1 MPPQSSSTLPG
12 YVAIRDILDGKI
24 ANKALVNVYG
34 LVSGFR
40 EAMQTKGK
48 DYKCQVRLFDS
59 SVDDDSLIVF
69 DIFRPKEDLPNP
81 GLGDVMLIRQAKS
94 QKVQSFG
101 SGGPSLL
108 STYNT
113 KISQYKASKIPRS
126 PSEASCALCPPSSL
140 KDTAPGNKENAFVS
154 AMYHSI
160 DKSRLPSEETF
171 ETMVVASR
179 NVKDK
184 FKLLQDI
191 QEGCFC
197 DIVAQVVRPPH
208 DGGDKMTLWVSDYTE
223 NPLFHN
229 FSVGFD
235 ESSIGRDGD
244 PFGYTDKYTT
254 AANPPGW
261 PGPFGKRCIQITC
274 WEPHVTALRD
284 QDMGTLAWVLVKN
297 LQIKLGHSGANLEG
311 FLREDRDPY
320 GPKISIRMVGSNPDS
335 ENFDPRAK
343 EGLQRKRQYERL
355 RKGQAREIKE
365 ALRAGQK
372 RKHGVESKSE
382 PKKGNSKSRRNEKR
396 LKSKANKQGE
406 AREPTEQ
413 DVVPFM
419 DLNSR
424 VKCENE
430 DKPASPIAEITKLVR
445 HETTVDDDLVKLP
458 LPFVNLNYRAN
469 VRVVDFS
476 PSNLADFAYPKK
488 ESEYEDLS
496 DDGEESP
503 SNSET
508 EAEDEQPIQRTL
520 DDFSRARNWEWRFFL
535 ELEDAVVAE
544 NHKKQRL
551 WVAVDNQSAQLLT
564 GLDACNL
571 RRDKQALV
579 KLRDKMFTLWGNLEE
594 KKAAA
599 QEAARKGKPPDDSDD
614 DDQQQ
619 PEPKNSGKTQL
630 TNRAFPCCIKQYGI
644 KVTEPEPSQAN
655 AGNGKRWQRMF
666 QLFGAR
672 IIGE

>member
-81 GLGDVMLIRQAKS
+81 GLGDVMLIRQA
-94 QKVQSFG
+94 KVQSFG

>member
-81 GLGDVMLIRQAKS
+81 GLGDVMLIRQA
-94 QKVQSFG
+94 KVQSFG

-382 PKKGNSKSRRNEKR
+382 SKKGNSKSRRNEKR
-396 LKSKANKQGE
+396 SKSKANKQGE

>member
-1 MPPQSSSTLPG
+1 M
-12 YVAIRDILDGKI
+12 
-24 ANKALVNVYG
+24 
-34 LVSGFR
+34 
-40 EAMQTKGK
+40 
-48 DYKCQVRLFDS
+48 
-59 SVDDDSLIVF
+59 
-69 DIFRPKEDLPNP
+69 
-81 GLGDVMLIRQAKS
+81 
-94 QKVQSFG
+94 
-101 SGGPSLL
+101 

-113 KISQYKASKIPRS
+113 KISQYKASEIPRS

-284 QDMGTLAWVLVKN
+284 QDIGTLAWVLIKN

-396 LKSKANKQGE
+396 SKSRANKQGE

-413 DVVPFM
+413 GVVPLM

-424 VKCENE
+424 G
-430 DKPASPIAEITKLVR
+430 KL
-445 HETTVDDDLVKLP
+445 
-458 LPFVNLNYRAN
+458 A
-469 VRVVDFS
+469 
-476 PSNLADFAYPKK
+476 
-488 ESEYEDLS
+488 
-496 DDGEESP
+496 
-503 SNSET
+503 
-508 EAEDEQPIQRTL
+508 
-520 DDFSRARNWEWRFFL
+520 
-535 ELEDAVVAE
+535 
-544 NHKKQRL
+544 
-551 WVAVDNQSAQLLT
+551 
-564 GLDACNL
+564 
-571 RRDKQALV
+571 
-579 KLRDKMFTLWGNLEE
+579 
-594 KKAAA
+594 
-599 QEAARKGKPPDDSDD
+599 
-614 DDQQQ
+614 
-619 PEPKNSGKTQL
+619 
-630 TNRAFPCCIKQYGI
+630 
-644 KVTEPEPSQAN
+644 
-655 AGNGKRWQRMF
+655 
-666 QLFGAR
+666 
-672 IIGE
+672 

>member
-81 GLGDVMLIRQAKS
+81 GLGDVMLIRQAK
-94 QKVQSFG
+94 VQSFG

-171 ETMVVASR
+171 ETMVVTSR

-396 LKSKANKQGE
+396 SKSKANKQGE

-430 DKPASPIAEITKLVR
+430 DKPASPIAEITKLVQ

-503 SNSET
+503 PNSET

-644 KVTEPEPSQAN
+644 KVAEPEPSQAN

-672 IIGE
+672 IVGE

>member
-48 DYKCQVRLFDS
+48 DYKCQIRLFDS

-81 GLGDVMLIRQAKS
+81 GLGDVMLIRQA
-94 QKVQSFG
+94 KVQSFG

>member
-81 GLGDVMLIRQAKS
+81 GLGDVMLIRQA
-94 QKVQSFG
+94 KVQSFG

-382 PKKGNSKSRRNEKR
+382 SKKGNSKSRRNEKR
-396 LKSKANKQGE
+396 SKSKANKQGE

-419 DLNSR
+419 DLSSR

>member
-1 MPPQSSSTLPG
+1 MSPQSLATLPG

-24 ANKALVNVYG
+24 ANKSLVNVYG
-34 LVSGFR
+34 LISGFR
-40 EAMQTKGK
+40 DAMKTKGT

-59 SVDDDSLIVF
+59 SVDDDGWIAF
-69 DIFRPKEDLPNP
+69 DIFRPEEELPNP
-81 GLGDVMLIRQAKS
+81 GCGDS
-94 QKVQSFG
+94 QKVQSYG
-101 SGGPSLL
+101 SAGPSLL

-113 KISQYKASKIPRS
+113 KISQYKATKIPRS
-126 PSEASCALCPPSSL
+126 PSEASCALCPASGP
-140 KDTAPGNKENAFVS
+140 KDTPPGNKENAFVS
-154 AMYHSI
+154 AIYHSI
-160 DKSRLPSEETF
+160 DKSRLPNEEMF

-184 FKLLQDI
+184 FKLLQDV

-223 NPLFHN
+223 NPFFHN
-229 FSVGFD
+229 FSIGFD

-244 PFGYTDKYTT
+244 PFGYTDKYTM
-254 AANPPGW
+254 AANPSAW

-274 WEPHVTALRD
+274 WEPHATALRD
-284 QDMGTLAWVLVKN
+284 RDMGTLPWVLIKN
-297 LQIKLGHSGANLEG
+297 LQIRLGHSGANLEG
-311 FLREDRDPY
+311 FLREDRDPH
-320 GPKISIRMVGSNPDS
+320 GPKIGIRMVNSNPDS
-335 ENFDPRAK
+335 ENFDLRAK
-343 EGLQRKRQYERL
+343 EALQRKRQYERL
-355 RKGQAREIKE
+355 KKGQAREIKE
-365 ALRAGQK
+365 ALRVGQK
-372 RKHGVESKSE
+372 RKHGGESKTE
-382 PKKGNSKSRRNEKR
+382 QKKDNAKSRRNEKR
-396 LKSKANKQGE
+396 SKTKTNKQGE

-413 DVVPFM
+413 DVVPSV
-419 DLNSR
+419 DLNIR

-430 DKPASPIAEITKLVR
+430 DKPASPIAEITKVVQ
-445 HETTVDDDLVKLP
+445 HETTIDDVLIKLP

-476 PSNLADFAYPKK
+476 PANLADFAYPKK

-496 DDGEESP
+496 DDGEESL

-520 DDFSRARNWEWRFFL
+520 DDFTKARNWEWRFFL
-535 ELEDAVVAE
+535 ELEDAAVAE
-544 NHKKQRL
+544 KHKKQRL

-571 RRDKQALV
+571 RRDKQVLV
-579 KLRDKMFTLWGNLEE
+579 NLRDKMFTLWGNLEE

-599 QEAARKGKPPDDSDD
+599 QEAARKGNPPADSDD
-614 DDQQQ
+614 EDQQE
-619 PEPKNSGKTQL
+619 PELKNSGKTQL

-644 KVTEPEPSQAN
+644 KVAEPEPSQAN
-655 AGNGKRWQRMF
+655 AGDGKRWRRMF

-672 IIGE
+672 IVGE

>member
-1 MPPQSSSTLPG
+1 MPPQSSSALPG

-24 ANKALVNVYG
+24 ANKNLVNVYG
-34 LVSGFR
+34 LISGFR
-40 EAMQTKGK
+40 DAMRTKGA

-59 SVDDDSLIVF
+59 SVDDDGWIAF
-69 DIFRPKEDLPNP
+69 DIFRPKAELPNP
-81 GLGDVMLIRQAKS
+81 GRGDVMLIRQAK
-94 QKVQSFG
+94 VQSYG

-126 PSEASCALCPPSSL
+126 PSEASCALCPPSGP
-140 KDTAPGNKENAFVS
+140 KDTPPGNKENAFVS

-160 DKSRLPSEETF
+160 DKSRLPDEEMF

-179 NVKDK
+179 SVKDK
-184 FKLLQDI
+184 FKLLQDV

-223 NPLFHN
+223 NPFFHN
-229 FSVGFD
+229 FSIGFD

-244 PFGYTDKYTT
+244 PFGYTDKYTM
-254 AANPPGW
+254 AANPSGW

-284 QDMGTLAWVLVKN
+284 QDMGNLAWVLIKN
-297 LQIKLGHSGANLEG
+297 LQIRLGHSGTNLEG
-311 FLREDRDPY
+311 FLREDRDPH
-320 GPKISIRMVGSNPDS
+320 GPKIGIRMVNSNPDS

-343 EGLQRKRQYERL
+343 EALQRKRQYERL

-382 PKKGNSKSRRNEKR
+382 TKKDNAKSRRSEKR
-396 LKSKANKQGE
+396 SKNKANKQGE

-413 DVVPFM
+413 SVVPFV
-419 DLNSR
+419 DLNIR

-430 DKPASPIAEITKLVR
+430 DKPASPIAEITKLVQ
-445 HETTVDDDLVKLP
+445 HETTIDDGLVKLP
-458 LPFVNLNYRAN
+458 LPFVNLNFRAN

-496 DDGEESP
+496 DDGEESL

-520 DDFSRARNWEWRFFL
+520 DDFSKVRNWEWRFFL
-535 ELEDAVVAE
+535 ELEDAAVVE
-544 NHKKQRL
+544 KHKKQRV

-579 KLRDKMFTLWGNLEE
+579 NLRDKMFTLWGNLEE

-599 QEAARKGKPPDDSDD
+599 QEAARKGKPPADSDD
-614 DDQQQ
+614 EDQQQ
-619 PEPKNSGKTQL
+619 PELKNSGKTQL

-644 KVTEPEPSQAN
+644 KVAEPEPSQAN

-672 IIGE
+672 IVGE

>member
-81 GLGDVMLIRQAKS
+81 GLGDVMLIRQAK
-94 QKVQSFG
+94 VQSFG

-171 ETMVVASR
+171 ETMVVTSR

-396 LKSKANKQGE
+396 SKSKANKQGE

-430 DKPASPIAEITKLVR
+430 DKPASPIAEITKLVQ

-644 KVTEPEPSQAN
+644 KVAEPEPSQAN

-672 IIGE
+672 IVGE

>member
-1 MPPQSSSTLPG
+1 MPPQSSSALPG
-12 YVAIRDILDGKI
+12 YVPICDILNGKFSD
-24 ANKALVNVYG
+24 KALVNVYG
-34 LVSGFR
+34 LISGFR
-40 EAMQTKGK
+40 DIMKTKGT

-59 SVDDDSLIVF
+59 SVDDNDSIIF

-81 GLGDVMLIRQAKS
+81 GRGDVMLIRQAK
-94 QKVQSFG
+94 VQSFG
-101 SGGPSLL
+101 SRGPSLL

-113 KISQYKASKIPRS
+113 KISQYEASKIPRS
-126 PSEASCALCPPSSL
+126 PSEASCALCPPSGP
-140 KDTAPGNKENAFVS
+140 KDTPPGNKENAFVS
-154 AMYHSI
+154 VMYHSI
-160 DKSRLPSEETF
+160 DKSRLPNEEMF

-184 FKLLQDI
+184 FKLLQDV

-223 NPLFHN
+223 NSFFHN
-229 FSVGFD
+229 FSIGFD

-244 PFGYTDKYTT
+244 PFGYTDKYAM
-254 AANPPGW
+254 AASPSGW

-274 WEPHVTALRD
+274 WEPHITALRD
-284 QDMGTLAWVLVKN
+284 QDMGTLPWVLIKN

-311 FLREDRDPY
+311 FLREDRDPH

-343 EGLQRKRQYERL
+343 EALQRKRQYERL

-365 ALRAGQK
+365 ALRVGQK
-372 RKHGVESKSE
+372 RKHGLESKSE

-396 LKSKANKQGE
+396 LKAKANKQGE

-413 DVVPFM
+413 DVVPLM
-419 DLNSR
+419 DLNIR

-430 DKPASPIAEITKLVR
+430 DKPASPIAEITKLVQ
-445 HETTVDDDLVKLP
+445 HETAINDDLVKLP

-488 ESEYEDLS
+488 KSEYEDLS
-496 DDGEESP
+496 DDGDESL
-503 SNSET
+503 SDSET

-520 DDFSRARNWEWRFFL
+520 DDFSKVRNWEWRFFL
-535 ELEDAVVAE
+535 ELEDAAVAE
-544 NHKKQRL
+544 KHKKQRL

-579 KLRDKMFTLWGNLEE
+579 NLRDKMFTLWGNLEE

-599 QEAARKGKPPDDSDD
+599 QEAVRKGKPPADSDD
-614 DDQQQ
+614 EDQQQ
-619 PEPKNSGKTQL
+619 PEPKNSSKAQL

-644 KVTEPEPSQAN
+644 KVAEPEPSQAN

-666 QLFGAR
+666 QLFGAM
-672 IIGE
+672 IVGE

>member
-1 MPPQSSSTLPG
+1 MPPTSTSTLPG
-12 YVAIRDILDGKI
+12 YVTIRDILDGKI
-24 ANKALVNVYG
+24 ANGALVNVFG
-34 LVSGFR
+34 LVSDFR
-40 EAMQTKGK
+40 DAIQTRKT
-48 DYKCQVRLFDS
+48 DCKCQVRLFDS
-59 SVDDDSLIVF
+59 SVDDDGSIAF
-69 DIFRPKEDLPNP
+69 DIFRPKENLPNP
-81 GLGDVMLIRQAKS
+81 SSGDVMLIRQAR
-94 QKVQSFG
+94 VQSYA

-108 STYNT
+108 SNYNT
-113 KISQYKASKIPRS
+113 RISQYKASKIPRN
-126 PSEASCALCPPSSL
+126 PGEASCALCPPSGP
-140 KDTAPGNKENAFVS
+140 KDTPPGDKENAFVS

-160 DKSRLPSEETF
+160 DKSRLPNEEMF

-184 FKLLQDI
+184 FKLLQDV

-223 NPLFHN
+223 NPFFHN
-229 FSVGFD
+229 FSIGFD

-244 PFGYTDKYTT
+244 PFGYTDKFTM
-254 AANPPGW
+254 AAKPSGW

-274 WEPHVTALRD
+274 WEPHVTAIRD
-284 QDMGTLAWVLVKN
+284 QDIGTLAWVLIKN

-311 FLREDRDPY
+311 FLREDRESH
-320 GPKISIRMVGSNPDS
+320 GPKIGIRMVDSNPDS

-343 EGLQRKRQYERL
+343 EALQRKREYERL
-355 RKGQAREIKE
+355 RQGQAREIKE

-382 PKKGNSKSRRNEKR
+382 PKKGNSRSRRSEKR
-396 LKSKANKQGE
+396 SKSKANKQGE
-406 AREPTEQ
+406 GREPTEQ
-413 DVVPFM
+413 GVVPVV
-419 DLNSR
+419 DLNIR

-430 DKPASPIAEITKLVR
+430 DKPASLIAEITKLVQ
-445 HETTVDDDLVKLP
+445 HETTIDDGLVKLP

-488 ESEYEDLS
+488 ESEYDDLS
-496 DDGEESP
+496 DDGEESL
-503 SNSET
+503 SNSGT
-508 EAEDEQPIQRTL
+508 EAEDGQPIQRTL
-520 DDFSRARNWEWRFFL
+520 DDFSKVRNWEWRFFL
-535 ELEDAVVAE
+535 ELEDAAVAE
-544 NHKKQRL
+544 KHKKQRL

-579 KLRDKMFTLWGNLEE
+579 TLRDKMFTLWGNLEE
-594 KKAAA
+594 KKVAA
-599 QEAARKGKPPDDSDD
+599 QEAARKGKPPVDSDD
-614 DDQQQ
+614 EDQRQ
-619 PEPKNSGKTQL
+619 PEPKNFGKAQL
-630 TNRAFPCCIKQYGI
+630 TNRAFPCCVKQYGI
-644 KVTEPEPSQAN
+644 KVAEPEPSQAN

-672 IIGE
+672 IVGE

>member
-1 MPPQSSSTLPG
+1 MPPQSSATLPG
-12 YVAIRDILDGKI
+12 YVAIRDILDGKF
-24 ANKALVNVYG
+24 ANRSIVNVYG
-34 LVSGFR
+34 LISGFR
-40 EAMQTKGK
+40 DAMKTKGAGENLSIPTV
-48 DYKCQVRLFDS
+48 QLFDS
-59 SVDDDSLIVF
+59 SVDDDGWIAF
-69 DIFRPKEDLPNP
+69 DIFRPEEELPNP
-81 GLGDVMLIRQAKS
+81 GCGDS
-94 QKVQSFG
+94 QKVQSYA
-101 SGGPSLL
+101 SRGPSLL
-108 STYNT
+108 STRNT

-126 PSEASCALCPPSSL
+126 PSEASCALCPPSGP
-140 KDTAPGNKENAFVS
+140 KDTPPGNKENAFVS
-154 AMYHSI
+154 AIYHSI
-160 DKSRLPSEETF
+160 DKSRLPNEEMF
-171 ETMVVASR
+171 ETMVIASR

-184 FKLLQDI
+184 FKLLQDV

-223 NPLFHN
+223 NPFFHN
-229 FSVGFD
+229 FSIGFD

-244 PFGYTDKYTT
+244 PFGYTDKYTV
-254 AANPPGW
+254 AANPSGW

-284 QDMGTLAWVLVKN
+284 RDMGTLPWVLIKN
-297 LQIKLGHSGANLEG
+297 LQIRLGHSGANLEG
-311 FLREDRDPY
+311 FLREDRDPH
-320 GPKISIRMVGSNPDS
+320 GPKIGIRMVSSNPDS
-335 ENFDPRAK
+335 ENFDLRAK
-343 EGLQRKRQYERL
+343 EALQRKRQYERL
-355 RKGQAREIKE
+355 KKGQAREIKE
-365 ALRAGQK
+365 ALRVGQK
-372 RKHGVESKSE
+372 RKHGVESKTE
-382 PKKGNSKSRRNEKR
+382 QKKGNAKSRRNEKR
-396 LKSKANKQGE
+396 SKTKTNKQGE

-413 DVVPFM
+413 DVVPSV
-419 DLNSR
+419 DLNTR

-430 DKPASPIAEITKLVR
+430 DKSASSIDEITKVVQ
-445 HETTVDDDLVKLP
+445 HETTIDDILIKLP

-476 PSNLADFAYPKK
+476 PANLEDFAYPKK

-496 DDGEESP
+496 DDGEESL

-520 DDFSRARNWEWRFFL
+520 DDFTKARNWEWRFFL
-535 ELEDAVVAE
+535 ELEDAAVAE
-544 NHKKQRL
+544 KHKKQRL

-571 RRDKQALV
+571 RRDKQVLLN
-579 KLRDKMFTLWGNLEE
+579 LRDKMFTLWGNLEE

-599 QEAARKGKPPDDSDD
+599 QEAARKGNPPADSDD
-614 DDQQQ
+614 EDQQQ

-644 KVTEPEPSQAN
+644 RVAEPDPSQAN
-655 AGNGKRWQRMF
+655 AGDGKRWQRMF

-672 IIGE
+672 IVGE

>member
-12 YVAIRDILDGKI
+12 YVAIRDILDEKI

-34 LVSGFR
+34 LVSSFR

-81 GLGDVMLIRQAKS
+81 GLGDVMLIRQA
-94 QKVQSFG
+94 KVQSFG

-171 ETMVVASR
+171 ETMVVTSR

-396 LKSKANKQGE
+396 SKSKANKQGE

-430 DKPASPIAEITKLVR
+430 DKPASPIAEITKLVQ

-644 KVTEPEPSQAN
+644 KVAEPEPSQAN

-672 IIGE
+672 IVGE